1 MDLKPFVGKRVLLQF
16 KPGVAYAVVT
26 RMETHLAPL
35 LMKNPEGAP
44 QPVVVPYIDGRIE
57 EMRIVVGDKIT
68 TLEGAYVLIYNDQA
82 AGRGRK
88 AELQV
93 AVSPELIGFVT
104 VHGEEHTAASSVIL
118 TP

>member
-1 MDLKPFVGKRVLLQF
+1 MDLKPYVGKRVLLQF

-26 RMETHLAPL
+26 RMDTHLAPL
-35 LMKNPEGAP
+35 LMKSPDGPP

-57 EMRIVVGDKIT
+57 EMKAVVGDKIVT
-68 TLEGAYVLIYNDQA
+68 IEGAYVLIYNDQA
-82 AGRGRK
+82 AARGRK

-93 AVSPELIGFVT
+93 GVSPELIGFVT
-104 VHGEEHTAASSVIL
+104 VHGEEQTAASSVIL